1 MLSSFD
7 LTNTPSSPP
16 RMRWTNSP
24 SFALKITLGSHG
36 QKCKKKI
43 KKITSIVYT
52 DMFCKHS
59 MVGNTHLDWVSPDLT
74 RSLRMWKRLLPHQSD
89 QLMMASF
96 SQPTFTISRS
106 PISSSV
112 VMRKVRVLLV
122 SRVGLQK
129 TRCRFLSHHFWS
141 FVDFILF
148 FRFLFICMLTVTVAV
163 YLTYTYRTKGM
174 FSFSPWLPYREIF
187 MGCSVKV
194 CLVLLKRC
202 ILTW

>member
-36 QKCKKKI
+36 QKCKKK
-43 KKITSIVYT
+43 KEITSIVYT

-59 MVGNTHLDWVSPDLT
+59 MVGNTHFDWVSPDLT

-96 SQPTFTISRS
+96 SQPIFTISRS

-129 TRCRFLSHHFWS
+129 TRCKFLL
-141 FVDFILF
+141 FILF
-148 FRFLFICMLTVTVAV
+148 YFLDF
-163 YLTYTYRTKGM
+163 
-174 FSFSPWLPYREIF
+174 FSLA
-187 MGCSVKV
+187 C
-194 CLVLLKRC
+194 
-202 ILTW
+202 